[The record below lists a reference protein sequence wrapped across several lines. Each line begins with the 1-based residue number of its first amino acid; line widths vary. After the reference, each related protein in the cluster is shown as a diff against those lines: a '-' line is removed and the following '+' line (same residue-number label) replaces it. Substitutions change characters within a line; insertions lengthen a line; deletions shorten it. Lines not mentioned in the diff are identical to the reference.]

1 MGKGEREPEKRHEFF
16 PRSPLFV
23 PHAVEEGGAPLKGQM
38 QDFQLT
44 LPYILRRAEQLYGY
58 REIVTRRP
66 DKSFH
71 RHAYAD
77 FVSRSKKLAVALKKL
92 GIESGDRV
100 GTLGWNTYQHLEA
113 YFGVPCSGAV
123 LHTLNPRLHEDD
135 LSYIADHAADRVMF
149 VDETL
154 VPVFQKFRD
163 RTKIEH
169 AVIVTESADVPE
181 GMISYEDLLA
191 DADEEEFEYPEF
203 DEYQAAALC
212 YTSGTTGRPKGA
224 LYSHRSTVLHSM
236 MVAMGNTFALSERD
250 CVLPVVPMFHVNAWG
265 MPYASVLVGAKLM
278 MPGPH
283 LDPASVIEDFVQEK
297 VTFTAGV
304 PTVFLA
310 VLQALD
316 AEPGKHDLS
325 ALRALAIGGSA
336 APKAV
341 IKAFE
346 ERHGLKV
353 VHAWGMTEMS
363 PIGTVANL
371 TSEMEQLPEDEQL
384 EYRAKQGYPVPFVE
398 VRARGDEGFVPW
410 DDRSMGELEVR
421 GPWVA
426 SSYYEAPEGDEKFTD
441 DGWFKTG
448 DIVTIDE
455 YGFIKIQDRAKDLI
469 KSGGEWISS
478 VELENALMAHDA
490 VAQAAVIAMP
500 HEKWDERP
508 LAVIVLKEGQ
518 SVTEDELREHLQKD
532 FAKFWLPDAY
542 EFVESIPM
550 TATGKFQKLKLR
562 EQFKDYQ
569 PAQS

>member
-1 MGKGEREPEKRHEFF
+1 M
-16 PRSPLFV
+16 L
-23 PHAVEEGGAPLKGQM
+23 EGLA
-38 QDFQLT
+38 QDYQLT
-44 LPYILRRAEQLYGY
+44 LPAILRRAEQLYGY

-71 RHAYAD
+71 RHTFAD

-92 GIESGDRV
+92 GLEDGDRV

-113 YFGVPCSGAV
+113 YFGAPCSGAV

-135 LSYIADHAADRVMF
+135 LSFIANHAEDRVML
-149 VDETL
+149 VDEPL
-154 VPVFQKFRD
+154 VPVFQKFRE
-163 RTKIEH
+163 RTNVEH
-169 AVIVTESADVPE
+169 AIVVTEGGDVPE
-181 GMISYEDLLA
+181 GMISYEDLLS
-191 DADEEEFEYPEF
+191 DADEAGFEYRDF
-203 DEYQAAALC
+203 DEKQAAAMC

-265 MPYASVLVGAKLM
+265 LPFASVLVGAKLM

-283 LDPASVIEDFVQEK
+283 LDPESMLEDLEQEE

-316 AEPGKHDLS
+316 AEPGRYDLS
-325 ALRALAIGGSA
+325 KLRSMVIGGSA
-336 APKAV
+336 APKGV
-341 IKAFE
+341 IEAFE
-346 ERHGLKV
+346 KRHGIDV

-371 TSEMEQLPEDEQL
+371 PTVVEALPDDEKL
-384 EYRAKQGYPVPFVE
+384 EYRAKQGNPVPFVE
-398 VRARGDEGFVPW
+398 IRARGDEGFVPW
-410 DDRSMGELEVR
+410 DGKSLGELEVR

-426 SSYYEAPEGDEKFTD
+426 RRYYNAPEGDDKFTD
-441 DGWFKTG
+441 DGWFTTG

-455 YGFIKIQDRAKDLI
+455 YGFIKITDRTKDLI

-478 VELENALMAHDA
+478 VELENALMAHPA
-490 VAQAAVIAMP
+490 VSQAAVIAIP

-508 LAVIVLKEGQ
+508 LAAIVLKEGE
-518 SVTEDELREHLQKD
+518 SATEEDLQAHLEKD

-562 EQFKDYQ
+562 EQFEGYA
-569 PAQS
+569 PAG

>member
-1 MGKGEREPEKRHEFF
+1 MLRGLTSEY
-16 PRSPLFV
+16 
-23 PHAVEEGGAPLKGQM
+23 
-38 QDFQLT
+38 QLNLT
-44 LPYILRRAEQLYGY
+44 SILRRAEQLYGY

-71 RHAYAD
+71 RYTYAD
-77 FVSRSKKLAVALKKL
+77 FVGRAKRLAVALKRL
-92 GIESGDRV
+92 GVEDGDRV

-135 LSYIADHAADRVMF
+135 LTFIANHAEDRVML

-154 VPVFQKFRD
+154 VPVFQKFRE
-163 RTKIEH
+163 RTGVEH
-169 AVIVTESADVPE
+169 AVVMTGSGEVPD
-181 GMISYEDLLA
+181 GMLSYEELLEG
-191 DADEEEFEYPEF
+191 ADEGEFEYQEF
-203 DEYQAAALC
+203 DEWQAAAMC

-224 LYSHRSTVLHSM
+224 LYTHRSTVLHSM
-236 MVAMGNTFALSERD
+236 MVSMGNTFALSERD

-265 MPYASVLVGAKLM
+265 MPYASVLVGAKLV

-283 LDPASVIEDFVQEK
+283 LDPASLIEDYEQEK

-310 VLQALD
+310 LLQALD

-325 ALRALAIGGSA
+325 SLRALAIGGSA
-336 APKAV
+336 APKGMIEAYE
-341 IKAFE
+341 K
-346 ERHGLKV
+346 RHGLKV

-371 TSEMEQLPEDEQL
+371 TSEMERLPEEEQL
-384 EYRAKQGYPVPFVE
+384 EYRAKQGYPVPFIE
-398 VRARGDEGFVPW
+398 IRARGDEGLVPW
-410 DDRSMGELEVR
+410 DGETMGELEVR
-421 GPWVA
+421 GPWVI
-426 SSYYEAPEGDEKFTD
+426 STYYEAPEGADKFTD

-448 DIVTIDE
+448 DIVTIDR
-455 YGFIKIQDRAKDLI
+455 YGFIEITDRAKDLI

-478 VELENALMAHDA
+478 VALENALMAHSA
-490 VAQAAVIAMP
+490 VAQAAVIAIP

-508 LAVIVLKEGQ
+508 LAVIVPKEGE
-518 SVTEDELREHLQKD
+518 SVTEDELRAHLEKD
-532 FAKFWLPDAY
+532 FAKWWLPDAY
-542 EFVESIPM
+542 EFVEEIPM

-562 EQFKDYQ
+562 KQFEGYEI
-569 PAQS
+569 ARS

>member
-1 MGKGEREPEKRHEFF
+1 M
-16 PRSPLFV
+16 L
-23 PHAVEEGGAPLKGQM
+23 EGLV

-44 LPYILRRAEQLYGY
+44 LPYFLRRAEQLYGY

-66 DKSFH
+66 DKTFH
-71 RHAYAD
+71 RHTYAD
-77 FVSRSKKLAVALKKL
+77 FVSRAKKLAVALGNL
-92 GIESGDRV
+92 GLEPGDRV

-113 YFGVPCSGAV
+113 YFGVPSSGLV

-135 LSYIADHAADRVMF
+135 LAYIAGHAEDRVML

-154 VPVFQKFRD
+154 VSVFEKFRD
-163 RTKIEH
+163 RTGVEH
-169 AVIVTESADVPE
+169 AVVVTEGGDVPE
-181 GMISYEDLLA
+181 GMISYEDLIGDSDEA
-191 DADEEEFEYPEF
+191 DFEYPDF
-203 DEYQAAALC
+203 DENQAAAMC

-236 MVAMGNTFALSERD
+236 MVAMGNTFALSEAD

-265 MPYASVLVGAKLM
+265 LPFASVLVGAKLM
-278 MPGPH
+278 MPGPN
-283 LDPASVIEDFVQEK
+283 LDAASLLEDLEQEE
-297 VTFTAGV
+297 VTLTAGV

-316 AEPGKHDLS
+316 AEPERYDLS
-325 ALRALAIGGSA
+325 KLRAMVIGGSA
-336 APKAV
+336 APKGV
-341 IKAFE
+341 IKDYK
-346 ERHGLKV
+346 ERHGIEV

-371 TSEMEQLPEDEQL
+371 TTEMKKLPEEEQL
-384 EYRAKQGYPVPFVE
+384 EYEAKQGYPVPFVE
-398 VRARGDEGFVPW
+398 IRARGDEGLVPW
-410 DDRSMGELEVR
+410 DGESMGELEVR

-426 SSYYEAPEGDEKFTD
+426 SSYYEAPEGDDKFTD

-448 DIVTIDE
+448 DVVTIDRF
-455 YGFIKIQDRAKDLI
+455 GFIKITDRSKDLI

-478 VELENALMAHDA
+478 VELENALMAHPA
-490 VAQAAVIAMP
+490 VSQACVIAIP

-508 LAVIVLKEGQ
+508 LAAIVLREGE
-518 SVTEDELREHLQKD
+518 SATEDELHTHLEVD
-532 FAKFWLPDAY
+532 FARFWLPDAY

-562 EQFKDYQ
+562 EQFEGYTSAKR
-569 PAQS
+569 

>member
-1 MGKGEREPEKRHEFF
+1 MKG
-16 PRSPLFV
+16 L
-23 PHAVEEGGAPLKGQM
+23 M

-44 LPYILRRAEQLYGY
+44 LPYMLRRAEQLYGY

-71 RHAYAD
+71 RYTYAD

-92 GIESGDRV
+92 GLEDGDRV

-113 YFGVPCSGAV
+113 YFGIPCSGAV

-135 LSYIADHAADRVMF
+135 LAFIANHAEDRAMLI
-149 VDETL
+149 DESL
-154 VPVFQKFRD
+154 VPVFQKFRGE
-163 RTKIEH
+163 TNIEH
-169 AVIVTESADVPE
+169 AIVVTEGGEVAE
-181 GMISYEDLLA
+181 GMLSYEDLLA
-191 DADEEEFEYPEF
+191 DADETEFEYREF
-203 DEYQAAALC
+203 DENQAAAMC

-224 LYSHRSTVLHSM
+224 LYSHRSSVLHSM
-236 MVAMGNTFALSERD
+236 MVSLGNTFALSESD

-265 MPYASVLVGAKLM
+265 MPYASVLVGAKLV

-283 LDPASVIEDFVQEK
+283 LDPESVLEDFEQEK

-310 VLQALD
+310 VLQALE
-316 AEPGKHDLS
+316 AEPDKYDLS
-325 ALRALAIGGSA
+325 ALKTLAIGGSA
-336 APKAV
+336 APKGV
-341 IKAFE
+341 IKAFDE
-346 ERHGLKV
+346 NHGLKV

-371 TSEMEQLPEDEQL
+371 PSEIRELSEDEQL
-384 EYRAKQGYPVPFVE
+384 DYRAKQGYPVPFVE
-398 VRARGDEGFVPW
+398 IRGRGDEDDFIPW
-410 DDRSMGELEVR
+410 DGESMGELEVR

-426 SSYYEAPEGDEKFTD
+426 SSYYEAPEGDDKFTD

-448 DIVTIDE
+448 DIVSIDK
-455 YGFIKIQDRAKDLI
+455 YGFINITDRAKDLI

-490 VAQAAVIAMP
+490 VSQAAVIAIP

-508 LAVIVLKEGQ
+508 LAAIVLKEGEEV
-518 SVTEDELREHLQKD
+518 SGDELQQHLEKD

-562 EQFKDYQ
+562 EQFEGYRADG
-569 PAQS
+569 S

>member
-1 MGKGEREPEKRHEFF
+1 M
-16 PRSPLFV
+16 L
-23 PHAVEEGGAPLKGQM
+23 EGLA

-71 RHAYAD
+71 RHTFAD
-77 FVSRSKKLAVALKKL
+77 FASRSKKLAVALGEL
-92 GIESGDRV
+92 GLESGDRV

-113 YFGVPCSGAV
+113 YFGVPSSGLV

-135 LSYIADHAADRVMF
+135 LAYIANHAGDKVML

-154 VPVFQKFRD
+154 VPVFEKFREKTD
-163 RTKIEH
+163 IEH
-169 AVIVTESADVPE
+169 AVVVTEGGDVPE
-181 GMISYEDLLA
+181 GMISYEDLLSG
-191 DADEEEFEYPEF
+191 ADEADFEYPDF
-203 DEYQAAALC
+203 DEKQAAALC

-236 MVAMGNTFALSERD
+236 MAAMGNTFALSEGD

-265 MPYASVLVGAKLM
+265 LPFASVLVGAKLM
-278 MPGPH
+278 MPGRTSTRR
-283 LDPASVIEDFVQEK
+283 ASSRSWK
-297 VTFTAGV
+297 RKRLRS
-304 PTVFLA
+304 PLA
-310 VLQALD
+310 S
-316 AEPGKHDLS
+316 PRSSSPCCRRSTRSRRGTICP
-325 ALRALAIGGSA
+325 ALRAMVIGGSA
-336 APKAV
+336 VPKGV
-341 IKAFE
+341 IRAYK
-346 ERHGLKV
+346 ERHGINV

-371 TSEMEQLPEDEQL
+371 TTEMKKLPEEEQL
-384 EYRAKQGYPVPFVE
+384 EYKAKQGYPVPFVE
-398 VRARGDEGFVPW
+398 IRARGDEGFVPW
-410 DDRSMGELEVR
+410 DGESLGELEVR

-426 SSYYEAPEGDEKFTD
+426 RSYYEAPEGDDKFTD

-448 DIVTIDE
+448 DIVTIDRF
-455 YGFIKIQDRAKDLI
+455 GFIKITDRSKDLI

-478 VELENALMAHDA
+478 VELENALMAHPA
-490 VAQAAVIAMP
+490 VSQAAVIAIP

-508 LAVIVLKEGQ
+508 LAAIVLVEGE
-518 SVTEDELREHLQKD
+518 SVTEDDLQAHLEVD

-542 EFVESIPM
+542 EFVEAIPM

-562 EQFKDYQ
+562 EQFEGYTFK
-569 PAQS
+569 S

>member
-1 MGKGEREPEKRHEFF
+1 MLTSTIIILLRGRRK
-16 PRSPLFV
+16 
-23 PHAVEEGGAPLKGQM
+23 GGAVRGLTS
-38 QDFQLT
+38 DYQLI
-44 LPYILRRAEQLYGY
+44 LPAILRRAEALYGY

-71 RHAYAD
+71 RYTYAD
-77 FVSRSKKLAVALKKL
+77 FVSRAKRLAVAIKKL
-92 GIESGDRV
+92 GLESGDRV

-113 YFGVPCSGAV
+113 YFGVPSSGAV

-135 LSYIADHAADRVMF
+135 LAYIANHAEDRVLL
-149 VDETL
+149 VDEVL
-154 VPVFQKFRD
+154 VPVLEKFRD
-163 RTKIEH
+163 KTDVEH
-169 AVIVTESADVPE
+169 VVVVTEGGEVPD
-181 GMISYEDLLA
+181 GALSYEELLA
-191 DADEEEFEYPEF
+191 DADEGEFEYQEF
-203 DEYQAAALC
+203 DEWQAAAMC

-224 LYSHRSTVLHSM
+224 LYSHRAIVLHSM
-236 MVAMGNTFALSERD
+236 VVAMGNTFGLTEKD

-265 MPYASVLVGAKLM
+265 LPFASVLVGAKMM

-283 LDPASVIEDFVQEK
+283 LDPASLLEDLEQEE

-310 VLQALD
+310 LLQALD
-316 AEPGKHDLS
+316 AEPDRYDLS
-325 ALRALAIGGSA
+325 GLQSMVIGGSA
-336 APKAV
+336 APKGV
-341 IKAFE
+341 IKAYQ
-346 ERHGLKV
+346 ERHGIKV

-363 PIGTVANL
+363 PIGTIANL
-371 TSEMEQLPEDEQL
+371 TTELKKFPEEEQL
-384 EYRAKQGYPVPFVE
+384 EYRAKQGYQVPFVE
-398 VRARGDEGFVPW
+398 IRARGDEGLVPW
-410 DDRSMGELEVR
+410 DGASMGELEVR
-421 GPWVA
+421 GP
-426 SSYYEAPEGDEKFTD
+426 SIIERYYNAQEGDDKFTD

-455 YGFIKIQDRAKDLI
+455 HGFIEIQDRSKDLI

-478 VELENALMAHDA
+478 VPLENALMAHPA

-508 LAVIVLKEGQ
+508 LAVIVLKEGE
-518 SVTEDELREHLQKD
+518 SVTEEELREHLEAD

-542 EFVESIPM
+542 EFVEELPM

-569 PAQS
+569 PAKG

>member
-1 MGKGEREPEKRHEFF
+1 M
-16 PRSPLFV
+16 L
-23 PHAVEEGGAPLKGQM
+23 EGLA
-38 QDFQLT
+38 QDYQLT
-44 LPYILRRAEQLYGY
+44 LPAILRRAEQLYGY

-71 RHAYAD
+71 RHTFAD

-92 GIESGDRV
+92 GLEDGDRV

-113 YFGVPCSGAV
+113 YFGAPCSGAV

-135 LSYIADHAADRVMF
+135 LSFIANHAEDRVML

-154 VPVFQKFRD
+154 LPVFQKFRE
-163 RTKIEH
+163 RTSIEH
-169 AVIVTESADVPE
+169 AIVVTEGGDVPE
-181 GMISYEDLLA
+181 GMISYEDLLS
-191 DADEEEFEYPEF
+191 DADEADFEYRDFE
-203 DEYQAAALC
+203 EKQAAAMC

-265 MPYASVLVGAKLM
+265 LPFASVLVGAKLM

-283 LDPASVIEDFVQEK
+283 LDPESMLEDLEQEE

-316 AEPGKHDLS
+316 AEPGRYDLS
-325 ALRALAIGGSA
+325 KLRSMVIGGSA
-336 APKAV
+336 APKGV
-341 IKAFE
+341 IEAFE
-346 ERHGLKV
+346 KRHGIDV

-371 TSEMEQLPEDEQL
+371 PTVVEALPDDEKL
-384 EYRAKQGYPVPFVE
+384 EYRAKQGNPVPFVE
-398 VRARGDEGFVPW
+398 IRARGDEGFVPW
-410 DDRSMGELEVR
+410 DGKSLGELEVR

-426 SSYYEAPEGDEKFTD
+426 RRYYNAPEGDDKFTD
-441 DGWFKTG
+441 DGWFTTG

-455 YGFIKIQDRAKDLI
+455 YGFIKITDRTKDLI

-478 VELENALMAHDA
+478 VELENALMAHPA
-490 VAQAAVIAMP
+490 VSQAAVIAIP

-508 LAVIVLKEGQ
+508 LAAIVLKEGE
-518 SVTEDELREHLQKD
+518 SATEEDLQAHLEKD

-562 EQFKDYQ
+562 EQFEGYA
-569 PAQS
+569 PATG

>member
-1 MGKGEREPEKRHEFF
+1 MRGLT
-16 PRSPLFV
+16 S
-23 PHAVEEGGAPLKGQM
+23 
-38 QDFQLT
+38 DYQLI
-44 LPYILRRAEQLYGY
+44 LPAILRRAEALYGY

-71 RHAYAD
+71 RYTYAD
-77 FVSRSKKLAVALKKL
+77 FVSRAKRLAVAIKKL
-92 GIESGDRV
+92 GLESGDRV

-113 YFGVPCSGAV
+113 YFGVPSSGAV

-135 LSYIADHAADRVMF
+135 LAYIANHAEDRVLL
-149 VDETL
+149 VDEVL
-154 VPVFQKFRD
+154 VPVLEKFRD
-163 RTKIEH
+163 KTDVEH
-169 AVIVTESADVPE
+169 VVVVTEGGEVPD
-181 GMISYEDLLA
+181 GALSYEELLA
-191 DADEEEFEYPEF
+191 DADEGEFEYQEF
-203 DEYQAAALC
+203 DEWQAAAMC

-224 LYSHRSTVLHSM
+224 LYSHRAIVLHSM
-236 MVAMGNTFALSERD
+236 VVAMGNTFGLAEKD

-265 MPYASVLVGAKLM
+265 LPFASVLVGAKMM

-283 LDPASVIEDFVQEK
+283 LDPASLLEDLEQEE

-310 VLQALD
+310 LLQALD
-316 AEPGKHDLS
+316 AEPDRYDLS
-325 ALRALAIGGSA
+325 GLQSMVIGGSA
-336 APKAV
+336 APKGV
-341 IKAFE
+341 IKAYQ
-346 ERHGLKV
+346 ERHGIKV

-363 PIGTVANL
+363 PIGTIANL
-371 TSEMEQLPEDEQL
+371 TTELKKFPEEEQL
-384 EYRAKQGYPVPFVE
+384 EYRAKQGYQVPFVE
-398 VRARGDEGFVPW
+398 IRARGDEGLVPW
-410 DDRSMGELEVR
+410 DGASMGELEVR
-421 GPWVA
+421 GP
-426 SSYYEAPEGDEKFTD
+426 SIIERYYNAPEGDDKFTD

-455 YGFIKIQDRAKDLI
+455 HGFIEIQDRSKDLI

-478 VELENALMAHDA
+478 VPLENALMAHPA

-508 LAVIVLKEGQ
+508 LAVIVLKEGE
-518 SVTEDELREHLQKD
+518 SVTEEELREHLEAD

-542 EFVESIPM
+542 EFVEELPM

-569 PAQS
+569 PAKG

>member
-1 MGKGEREPEKRHEFF
+1 M
-16 PRSPLFV
+16 L
-23 PHAVEEGGAPLKGQM
+23 EGLA
-38 QDFQLT
+38 QDYQLT
-44 LPYILRRAEQLYGY
+44 LPAILRRVEQLYGY

-71 RHAYAD
+71 RHTFAD

-92 GIESGDRV
+92 GLEDGDRV

-113 YFGVPCSGAV
+113 YFGAPCSGAV

-135 LSYIADHAADRVMF
+135 LTFIANHAEDRVML
-149 VDETL
+149 VDEPL
-154 VPVFQKFRD
+154 VPVFQKFRE
-163 RTKIEH
+163 RTNVEH
-169 AVIVTESADVPE
+169 AVVVTEGGDVPD
-181 GMISYEDLLA
+181 GMMGYEDLLS
-191 DADEEEFEYPEF
+191 DADEADFAYRDF
-203 DEYQAAALC
+203 DEKQAAAMC

-236 MVAMGNTFALSERD
+236 MVAMGNTFALSEKD

-265 MPYASVLVGAKLM
+265 LPFASVLVGAKLM

-283 LDPASVIEDFVQEK
+283 LDPESVLEDFEQEG

-316 AEPGKHDLS
+316 AEPGRYDLS
-325 ALRALAIGGSA
+325 KLRSMVIGGSA
-336 APKAV
+336 VPKGV
-341 IKAFE
+341 IEAFE
-346 ERHGLKV
+346 KRHGVNV

-363 PIGTVANL
+363 PIGTVSNL
-371 TSEMEQLPEDEQL
+371 PTAVEELPEDERL
-384 EYRAKQGYPVPFVE
+384 EYRAKQGNPVPFVE
-398 VRARGDEGFVPW
+398 IRARGDEGFVPW
-410 DDRSMGELEVR
+410 DGKSLGELEVR

-426 SSYYEAPEGDEKFTD
+426 RRYYNAPEGDDKFTD
-441 DGWFKTG
+441 DGWFTTG

-455 YGFIKIQDRAKDLI
+455 YGFIKITDRTKDLI

-478 VELENALMAHDA
+478 VELENALMAHPA
-490 VAQAAVIAMP
+490 VSQAAVIAIP
-500 HEKWDERP
+500 DEKWDERP
-508 LAVIVLKEGQ
+508 LAAIVLKEGE
-518 SVTEDELREHLQKD
+518 SATAEDLQGHLEKD

-562 EQFKDYQ
+562 ELFEGYA
-569 PAQS
+569 PAAG

>member
-1 MGKGEREPEKRHEFF
+1 MKG
-16 PRSPLFV
+16 LI
-23 PHAVEEGGAPLKGQM
+23 

-71 RHAYAD
+71 RYTYAD
-77 FVSRSKKLAVALKKL
+77 FVTRSKKLAVALKKL
-92 GIESGDRV
+92 GIEESDRV

-135 LSYIADHAADRVMF
+135 LAFIANHAEDRAML
-149 VDETL
+149 VDENL
-154 VPVFQKFRD
+154 VPVFQKFREE
-163 RTKIEH
+163 TNIEH
-169 AVIVTESADVPE
+169 AIVVTEDGEVPE

-191 DADEEEFEYPEF
+191 DADESEFEYPEF
-203 DEYQAAALC
+203 DEQQAAAMC

-236 MVAMGNTFALSERD
+236 MVSLGNTFALSEAD

-278 MPGPH
+278 MPGPN
-283 LDPASVIEDFVQEK
+283 LDPQSVLEDFEQEK

-310 VLQALD
+310 VLQALE
-316 AEPGKHDLS
+316 AEPEKYDLS
-325 ALRALAIGGSA
+325 ALRALAIGGAA
-336 APKAV
+336 APKGV
-341 IKAFE
+341 IKAFDE
-346 ERHGLKV
+346 NHGLKV
-353 VHAWGMTEMS
+353 IHAWGMTEMS

-371 TSEMEQLPEDEQL
+371 PSEVRELPEDEQL
-384 EYRAKQGYPVPFVE
+384 DYRAKQGYPVPLVE
-398 VRARGDEGFVPW
+398 IRARGGEEFIPW
-410 DDRSMGELEVR
+410 DGESMGELEVR

-426 SSYYEAPEGDEKFTD
+426 SSYYEAPEGDDKFTE

-448 DIVTIDE
+448 DIVTIDK
-455 YGFIKIQDRAKDLI
+455 YGFINITDRAKDLI

-490 VAQAAVIAMP
+490 VSQAAVIAIP

-508 LAVIVLKEGQ
+508 LAAIVLKEGEEV
-518 SVTEDELREHLQKD
+518 SEDELREHLEKD

-562 EQFKDYQ
+562 EQFEGYRADG
-569 PAQS
+569 S

>member
-1 MGKGEREPEKRHEFF
+1 M
-16 PRSPLFV
+16 L
-23 PHAVEEGGAPLKGQM
+23 EGLVQAY
-38 QDFQLT
+38 QLT
-44 LPYILRRAEQLYGY
+44 LPAILRRAEQLHGY

-66 DKSFH
+66 DKSLH
-71 RHAYAD
+71 RHTFAD
-77 FVSRSKKLAVALKKL
+77 FASRSKKLAVALKKL
-92 GIESGDRV
+92 GLKDGDRV

-135 LSYIADHAADRVMF
+135 LSYIANHAEDRVML

-154 VPVFQKFRD
+154 VPVFQKFREK
-163 RTKIEH
+163 TNIEH
-169 AVIVTESADVPE
+169 AVVVTEGGEIPD

-191 DADEEEFEYPEF
+191 DADGADFEYPEF
-203 DEYQAAALC
+203 DERRAAAMC

-236 MVAMGNTFALSERD
+236 MVSMGNTFALSERD

-265 MPYASVLVGAKLM
+265 LPYASVLVGAKLM

-283 LDPASVIEDFVQEK
+283 LDPASLLEDFEQEG

-316 AEPGKHDLS
+316 AEPKKYDLS
-325 ALRALAIGGSA
+325 KLRSMVIGGSA
-336 APKAV
+336 VPKGV
-341 IKAFE
+341 VEAFG
-346 ERHGLKV
+346 ERHGIDV

-363 PIGTVANL
+363 PIGSVAHL
-371 TSEMEQLPEDEQL
+371 TTEMRKLPEEEQL
-384 EYRAKQGYPVPFVE
+384 EYKAKQGYPVPFVE
-398 VRARGDEGFVPW
+398 VRARGDEGFAPW
-410 DDRSMGELEVR
+410 DGESLGELEVR

-426 SSYYEAPEGDEKFTD
+426 SSYYEAPEGADKFTD

-448 DIVTIDE
+448 DIVTIDGF
-455 YGFIKIQDRAKDLI
+455 GFIKIADRSKDLI

-478 VELENALMAHDA
+478 VDLENALMAHPA
-490 VAQAAVIAMP
+490 VSQAAVIAIP
-500 HEKWDERP
+500 HERWDERP
-508 LAVIVLKEGQ
+508 LAAVVLKEGE
-518 SVTEDELREHLQKD
+518 SATEEDLHAHLEKD

-562 EQFKDYQ
+562 EQFEGYVPTKG
-569 PAQS
+569 

>member
-1 MGKGEREPEKRHEFF
+1 MKG
-16 PRSPLFV
+16 LV
-23 PHAVEEGGAPLKGQM
+23 

-44 LPYILRRAEQLYGY
+44 LPYMLRRAEQLYGY

-71 RHAYAD
+71 RYTYAD
-77 FVSRSKKLAVALKKL
+77 FVTRSKKLAVALKKL
-92 GIESGDRV
+92 GLEDGDRV

-113 YFGVPCSGAV
+113 YFGVPCSGLV

-135 LSYIADHAADRVMF
+135 LTYITDHAEDKVML

-154 VPVFQKFRD
+154 VPVWEKFRD
-163 RTKIEH
+163 RVNVEH
-169 AVIVTESADVPE
+169 AIVVTESGDVPE
-181 GMISYEDLLA
+181 GMISYEELLA
-191 DADEEEFEYPEF
+191 DADESEFEYLDFEE
-203 DEYQAAALC
+203 DQASALC

-236 MVAMGNTFALSERD
+236 MVSLGNTFALSESD

-283 LDPASVIEDFVQEK
+283 LDPASVLEDFEQEK

-316 AEPGKHDLS
+316 AEPEKYDLS
-325 ALRALAIGGSA
+325 VLRAMAIGGA
-336 APKAV
+336 AVPKGV
-341 IKAFE
+341 IQSFD
-346 ERHGLKV
+346 ERHGLQII
-353 VHAWGMTEMS
+353 HAWGMTEMS
-363 PIGTVANL
+363 PIGSVANL
-371 TSEMEQLPEDEQL
+371 PTPVLEQSEDVQL

-398 VRARGDEGFVPW
+398 IRARGDEDDFIPW
-410 DDRSMGELEVR
+410 DGESMGELEVR

-426 SSYYEAPEGDEKFTD
+426 SSYYEAPEGADKFTD

-448 DIVTIDE
+448 DIVTIDQ
-455 YGFIKIQDRAKDLI
+455 YGFIKITDRSKDLI

-478 VELENALMAHDA
+478 VELENALMAHEA
-490 VAQAAVIAMP
+490 VSQAAVIAIP

-508 LAVIVLKEGQ
+508 LAAIVLKEGESATGDDLQ
-518 SVTEDELREHLQKD
+518 SHLEKD

-562 EQFKDYQ
+562 EQFEGYTADG
-569 PAQS
+569 S

>member
-1 MGKGEREPEKRHEFF
+1 M
-16 PRSPLFV
+16 L
-23 PHAVEEGGAPLKGQM
+23 EGLV

-44 LPYILRRAEQLYGY
+44 LPYFLRRAEQLYGH

-71 RHAYAD
+71 RYTYAD
-77 FVSRSKKLAVALKKL
+77 FVSRSKKLAVALGNL
-92 GIESGDRV
+92 GLEPGDRV

-113 YFGVPCSGAV
+113 YFGVPTSGLV

-135 LSYIADHAADRVMF
+135 LAYIANHAEDRVML

-154 VPVFQKFRD
+154 MPVFE
-163 RTKIEH
+163 KIRGLTGVEH
-169 AVIVTESADVPE
+169 AVVVTEGGDVPE
-181 GMISYEDLLA
+181 GMISYEDLIGGAEEA
-191 DADEEEFEYPEF
+191 DFEYPDF
-203 DEYQAAALC
+203 DEKQAAAMC

-236 MVAMGNTFALSERD
+236 MAAMGNTFALAEAD

-265 MPYASVLVGAKLM
+265 LPFASVLVGAKLM
-278 MPGPH
+278 MPGPN
-283 LDPASVIEDFVQEK
+283 LDPASLLEDLEQEE
-297 VTFTAGV
+297 VTLTAGV

-316 AEPGKHDLS
+316 AEPERYDLS
-325 ALRALAIGGSA
+325 KLRAMVIGGSA
-336 APKAV
+336 VPRGV
-341 IKAFE
+341 IRDYR
-346 ERHGLKV
+346 ERHGIQV

-371 TSEMEQLPEDEQL
+371 TTEMKKLPEEEQL
-384 EYRAKQGYPVPFVE
+384 EYQAKQGYPVPFVE
-398 VRARGDEGFVPW
+398 IRARGDEGLVPW
-410 DDRSMGELEVR
+410 DGESMGELEVR

-426 SSYYEAPEGDEKFTD
+426 SSYYEAPEGDDKFTD

-448 DIVTIDE
+448 DIVTIDRF
-455 YGFIKIQDRAKDLI
+455 GFIKITDRSKDLI

-478 VELENALMAHDA
+478 VELENALMAHPA
-490 VAQAAVIAMP
+490 VSQACVIAIP

-508 LAVIVLKEGQ
+508 LAAIVLKEGE
-518 SVTEDELREHLQKD
+518 SATEDELHMHLEED
-532 FAKFWLPDAY
+532 FARFWLPDAY
-542 EFVESIPM
+542 EFVEAIPM

-562 EQFKDYQ
+562 EQFEGYTSPK
-569 PAQS
+569 S